1 MLDEHTDNR
10 NDFLVFFCA
19 GRKERKK
26 DRKKGEKKDRKKG
39 EKKDR
44 KKGEKKD
51 RKKGEKKTSL
61 TFCLFIR
68 TDQPLERSFRFHSPS
83 VGRCFVPETF

>member
-10 NDFLVFFCA
+10 NDFLVFFTLE
-19 GRKERKK
+19 GKKERKK
-26 DRKKGEKKDRKKG
+26 EKG
-39 EKKDR
+39 
-44 KKGEKKD
+44 KKD

-68 TDQPLERSFRFHSPS
+68 TDQPLERSFSFHSPS
-83 VGRCFVPETF
+83 VGRCFVSETF

>member
-1 MLDEHTDNR
+1 LR
-10 NDFLVFFCA
+10 W
-19 GRKERKK
+19 KERKK
-26 DRKKGEKKDRKKG
+26 ENG
-39 EKKDR
+39 KKDR

-68 TDQPLERSFRFHSPS
+68 TDQPLERSLVFTHRQS
-83 VGRCFVPETF
+83 VVVVFQRLLKGNFLFSRIT